1 MMTQTQNTVLIIDD
15 SQDDI
20 LITERVFSKIRPDI
34 RTEFALSGEA
44 GLARLRHGDGLPSLI
59 LLDLKMPGIGGFDT
73 LRQIRADERL
83 KDIPVV
89 VLTSSSLE
97 SDVKE
102 SFAAGADFFLN
113 KAFDIDQFSRDIE
126 QVLDRWLK
134 K

>member
-1 MMTQTQNTVLIIDD
+1 MNNTVLIIDD

-20 LITERVFSKIRPDI
+20 LIAERIFQKIRPDI

-44 GLARLRHGDGLPSLI
+44 GLARLRHGDGLPALI
-59 LLDLKMPGIGGFDT
+59 LIDLKMPGIGGFDT

-83 KDIPVV
+83 KNIPVIV
-89 VLTSSSLE
+89 VTSSSLE

-102 SFAAGADFFLN
+102 SLAAGADFFLN
-113 KAFDIDQFSRDIE
+113 KAFDIDQFSKDI
-126 QVLDRWLK
+126 QDVLERWLK